1 MPHRRCKVRFAQF
14 FRKEKHSPATLHL
27 LFPKNFGYNPHFSG
41 TLYMSA
47 LLSFSERK
55 TFARCFDKS
64 LAARLRCSSDLLGVG
79 GAARSLFPKNFGYNP
94 HFSGALYMS
103 AMLSFS
109 ERKTFARCFDKS
121 LVARLR
127 CSSDLLGVG
136 GAARSLFPKNIG
148 CNPHFS
154 GALYMSALLSFSE
167 RKTFA
172 RCFEKSLV
180 ARLRCSSDLLGVGGA
195 ARSLFPKNFGY
206 NPHFSGTLYMSA
218 MLSFSER
225 KIIFTSPPRRW
236 LPVATVY
243 R

>member
-1 MPHRRCKVRFAQF
+1 
-14 FRKEKHSPATLHL
+14 
-27 LFPKNFGYNPHFSG
+27 
-41 TLYMSA
+41 
-47 LLSFSERK
+47 
-55 TFARCFDKS
+55 
-64 LAARLRCSSDLLGVG
+64 
-79 GAARSLFPKNFGYNP
+79 
-94 HFSGALYMS
+94 MS

-109 ERKTFARCFDKS
+109 ERKTFARCFEKS
-121 LVARLR
+121 LAARLR

-154 GALYMSALLSFSE
+154 GTLYMSALLSFSE

-195 ARSLFPKNFGY
+195 ARSLSPKNIGC
-206 NPHFSGTLYMSA
+206 NPHFSGALYMSA
-218 MLSFSER
+218 MLSFKI
-225 KIIFTSPPRRW
+225 KIIFTSPPWRW
-236 LPVATVY
+236 LPVATIY

>member
-1 MPHRRCKVRFAQF
+1 MQSPLCSVFPKG
-14 FRKEKHSPATLHL
+14 KTLPATLHL
-27 LFPKNFGYNPHFSG
+27 LFPKNYGYNPHFSG

-47 LLSFSERK
+47 
-55 TFARCFDKS
+55 
-64 LAARLRCSSDLLGVG
+64 
-79 GAARSLFPKNFGYNP
+79 
-94 HFSGALYMS
+94 
-103 AMLSFS
+103 MLSFS
-109 ERKTFARCFDKS
+109 ERKIFARCFDKS

-136 GAARSLFPKNIG
+136 GAARFLFPKNFG

-172 RCFEKSLV
+172 RCFEKSLA

-195 ARSLFPKNFGY
+195 ARSLFPKNFGC
-206 NPHFSGTLYMSA
+206 NPHFSGVLYMSA
-218 MLSFSER
+218 MLSFKI